1 MQKTNSKSSKITTVK
16 TYELRN
22 KKWEIL
28 YSEKY
33 KKLDDTTFS
42 IRGSGDDIKGSF
54 IRRFKQLPDNS
65 IYFKDF
71 VKDQLMRE
79 GSAKSVA
86 PLFLHGSVTDY
97 YPGGDKKSV
106 SVYSENQL
114 VSNENWLEDGTKYID
129 NIFYSADVYPTF
141 SPGNLVLRK
150 HILAAFK
157 KAGIDIAAISGTV
170 TIGFVVMENG
180 TIDGIRVVKGLGPS
194 VNAVAYDAFKT
205 LEGSWTPAKLNNQTV
220 KFFQSFPINFIYRE
234 QHLEFAEMRG
244 AILHFGAY

>member
-1 MQKTNSKSSKITTVK
+1 MQKTSSKSAKVTTIK
-16 TYELRN
+16 TYELRE
-22 KKWEIL
+22 KKWEKL
-28 YSEKY
+28 YAEKY
-33 KKLDDTTFS
+33 KKTSDTTYLV
-42 IRGSGDDIKGSF
+42 RGSGDNIKGSI
-54 IRRFKQLPDNS
+54 IRSFQLLPEKS
-65 IYFKDF
+65 FYFRDV
-71 VKDQLMRE
+71 VKGQLMRE
-79 GSAKSVA
+79 GSAKSIA
-86 PLFLHGSVTDY
+86 PLFLHGKVTDY
-97 YPGGDKKSV
+97 YPDGSKKSV
-106 SVYSENQL
+106 SVYHENQL

-157 KAGIDIAAISGTV
+157 KAGIDISAISGTV

-194 VNAVAYDAFKT
+194 VNTVAYEAFKT